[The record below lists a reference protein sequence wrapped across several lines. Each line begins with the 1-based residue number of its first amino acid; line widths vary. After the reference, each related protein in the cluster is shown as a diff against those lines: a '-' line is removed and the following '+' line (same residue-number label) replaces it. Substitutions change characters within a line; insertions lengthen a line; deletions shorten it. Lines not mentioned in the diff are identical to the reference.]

1 MDTEALLAEIR
12 AAVLDGEP
20 SLVKSLT
27 ERALEAGL
35 PALTIVSEGLT
46 EGIRSVGE
54 EFQKGTYFLPD
65 LVRGAQSMEIGL
77 EVLQPL
83 LTGAGEERPTY
94 ARVVLGTVHGDL
106 HSIGKNIVAAMLK
119 ASGFAVDD
127 LGVNVPVEVFVDKV
141 RETEAAFLG
150 LSALLTT
157 TVHQQEAVIK
167 ALEAAGLRSKVKVL
181 LGGAPIDQDWA
192 DRVGADGFAPDAAR
206 AVEVAREL
214 AGIR

>member
-27 ERALEAGL
+27 EKALEAGL

-46 EGIRSVGE
+46 EGIRSVGV
-54 EFQKGTYFLPD
+54 EFQKGSYFLPD

-83 LTGAGEERPTY
+83 LTGAGEEMPTH

-127 LGVNVPVEVFVDKV
+127 LGVNVPVEVFVEKV
-141 RETEAAFLG
+141 RETEAGFLG